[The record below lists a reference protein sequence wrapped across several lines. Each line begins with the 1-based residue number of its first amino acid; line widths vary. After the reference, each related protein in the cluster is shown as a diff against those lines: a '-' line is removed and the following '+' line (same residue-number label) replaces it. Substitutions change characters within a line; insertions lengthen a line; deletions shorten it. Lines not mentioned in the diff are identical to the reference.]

1 MVVVEMMMNMRRTI
15 EKKDKIE
22 ISVVVVE
29 KGSPVAGAAIEAAH
43 EYLDKNQGAKVEVV
57 KIISKKK
64 CMKTILREII

>member
-1 MVVVEMMMNMRRTI
+1 MIKLQR
-15 EKKDKIE
+15 KIE

-57 KIISKKK
+57 KIISKKNAGK
-64 CMKTILREII
+64 RF

>member
-1 MVVVEMMMNMRRTI
+1 MNMRRTI

-57 KIISKKK
+57 KIISKKNAGK
-64 CMKTILREII
+64 RF

>member
-57 KIISKKK
+57 KIISKKNASK
-64 CMKTILREII
+64 RF